1 MKKMITILLA
11 ATMVLSMAACGGGAK
26 KETSAP
32 ETQAAETQAAE
43 TEAAG
48 GEEAAPADGQG
59 KVFNIYAWN
68 EEFKGFFEKYYT
80 VPEGVTVNW
89 IINPSDGGVYQQK
102 LDEALLNQEGAAAD
116 EKVDMFLAEADYIGK
131 YVNSPY
137 TMDVSSFGFENAP
150 TEYEYTIKAASDD
163 SGICKGVSFQCCP
176 AAVIY
181 RKSIAKDVLGTDDPA
196 EVQAAIDSWEKFDA
210 VAAQAKEKGYYMTA
224 SFAETFRAFSNNC
237 TTPWVDADGN
247 LQFDDQITAWMN
259 QTKNYIEN
267 GYTLTAG
274 IWDQEKTDQMYKNGK
289 TMCFFGPAWYYN
301 FCMTNAMDPE
311 NGCVGDWC
319 IVKGPQAY
327 FWGGTW
333 LLAATGSDNTD
344 MLKDIFETFT
354 SNEEVCSNL
363 VEQDNQFP
371 NNTAVVDKYAND
383 ESYGNTAILDGQND
397 IAVFAELAG
406 DIKWE
411 NHTNYDQLLNEGLQN
426 KLQEFY
432 NGSVDEETAMK
443 NFYNYVK
450 ETYANINVPE

>member
-1 MKKMITILLA
+1 MKKMITLLLA
-11 ATMVLSMAACGGGAK
+11 GMMVFSMAACGGGQK
-26 KETSAP
+26 QETSAP
-32 ETQAAETQAAE
+32 ATEAAGSEAAD

-48 GEEAAPADGQG
+48 GEASDQG

-102 LDEALLNQEGAAAD
+102 LDEALLNQENAPAD
-116 EKVDMFLAEADYIGK
+116 EKIDLFLAEADYIGK
-131 YVNSPY
+131 YVDSPY
-137 TMDVSSFGFENAP
+137 TMDVSSFGFTNAD
-150 TEYEYTIKAASDD
+150 TEYEYTIKAASDQ
-163 SGICKGVSFQCCP
+163 SGVCKGVSFQCCP

-181 RKSIAKDVLGTDDPA
+181 RKSIAKDVLGTDVPE
-196 EVQAAIDSWEKFDA
+196 EVQAQIDTWEKFDA
-210 VAAQAKEKGYYMTA
+210 VAAKAKEKGYYMTA

-247 LQFDDQITAWMN
+247 LQFDDQITAWMD
-259 QTKNYIEN
+259 QTDNYIQN

-274 IWDQEKTDQMYKNGK
+274 VWDQEKTDQMYAKGK

-301 FCMTNAMDPE
+301 FCMTNAQDPE
-311 NGCVGDWC
+311 EGCPGDWC

-333 LLAATGSDNTD
+333 LLAATGSDNTE

-371 NNTAVVDKYAND
+371 NNTAVVEKYAND
-383 ESYGNTAILDGQND
+383 PEYGNTAILDGQND
-397 IAVFAELAG
+397 IAVFAELAK

-426 KLQEFY
+426 KLQEYY
-432 NGSVDEETAMK
+432 NGSVDKETALK

>member
-1 MKKMITILLA
+1 MKKTLAVLLA
-11 ATMVLSMAACGGGAK
+11 TVMLFGLVACGSSSGGG
-26 KETSAP
+26 SSQP
-32 ETQAAETQAAE
+32 EEK
-43 TEAAG
+43 TEQV
-48 GEEAAPADGQG
+48 EKTEQG

-102 LDEALLNQEGAAAD
+102 LDEALMNQENAAAD
-116 EKVDMFLAEADYIGK
+116 DKIDLFLAEADYIGK
-131 YVNSPY
+131 YVNSDY
-137 TMDVSSFGFENAP
+137 TMDVTSFGYQNAD
-150 TEYEYTIKAASDD
+150 TMYDYTIKAASTDD
-163 SGICKGVSFQCCP
+163 GVCKGVSFQCCP

-181 RKSIAKDVLGTDDPA
+181 RKSIAKDVLGTDVPE
-196 EVQAAIDSWEKFDA
+196 EVQAKIDSWEKFDA
-210 VAAQAKEKGYYMTA
+210 VAADAKAKGYYMTA

-237 TTPWVDADGN
+237 TKPWVDENNN
-247 LQFDDQITAWMN
+247 LQFDDQITAWMD
-259 QTKNYIEN
+259 QTDNFIKN

-274 IWDQEKTDQMYKNGK
+274 VWDTEKTNEMFKDGK

-301 FCMTNAMDPE
+301 FCMTNAQDPD

-333 LLAATGSDNTD
+333 LLAANGSDNTE

-354 SNEEVCSNL
+354 INEDVCSKL
-363 VEQDNQFP
+363 VENENQYP
-371 NNTAVVDKYAND
+371 NNTTVVDKYAND
-383 ESYGNTAILDGQND
+383 ESYGNTSILDGQND
-397 IAVFAELAG
+397 IKVFSELAK

-426 KLQEFY
+426 KLQEY
-432 NGSVDEETAMK
+432 YKGSVDKDTAMK

>member
-1 MKKMITILLA
+1 MKKLLAILLA
-11 ATMVLSMAACGGGAK
+11 ALMLMSVVGCAK
-26 KETSAP
+26 KA
-32 ETQAAETQAAE
+32 
-43 TEAAG
+43 
-48 GEEAAPADGQG
+48 EEAAPEKAQG

-68 EEFKGFFEKYYT
+68 EEFKGFFEKYYK

-89 IINPSDGGVYQQK
+89 IINPSDNGVYQQK
-102 LDEALLNQEGAAAD
+102 LDEALKNQANAKD
-116 EKVDMFLAEADYIGK
+116 DDKIDLFLAEADYIGK
-131 YVNSPY
+131 YVNSGY
-137 TMDVSSFGFENAP
+137 TMDVTSFGFKNAS
-150 TEYEYTIKAASDD
+150 TQYEYTIKAASDD
-163 SGICKGVSFQCCP
+163 KGVCKGVSFQCCP

-196 EVQAAIDSWEKFDA
+196 EVQKAIDSWEKFDA
-210 VAAQAKEKGYYMTA
+210 VAAKAKEKGYYMTA

-237 TTPWVDADGN
+237 TMPWVDANNN
-247 LQFDDQITAWMN
+247 LQFDPQITAWMD
-259 QTKNYIEN
+259 QTENYIKN

-274 IWDQEKTDQMYKNGK
+274 VWDTEKTNQMFKDGK

-301 FCMTNAMDPE
+301 FCMNNAMDPE
-311 NGCVGDWC
+311 KGCVGDWC

-333 LLAATGSDNTD
+333 LLAATGSDNTE

-354 SNEEVCSNL
+354 VNEDVCTKL
-363 VEQDNQFP
+363 VQNENQFP
-371 NNTAVVDKYAND
+371 NNTKIVDKFAKD
-383 ESYGNTAILDGQND
+383 SSYGNTAILDGQND
-397 IAVFAELAG
+397 IAVFAELAK

-432 NGSVDEETAMK
+432 NGSVDKETAMK

-450 ETYANINVPE
+450 EVYANINVPQN

>member
-1 MKKMITILLA
+1 MKKLLAILLA
-11 ATMVLSMAACGGGAK
+11 ALMLMSVVGCAK
-26 KETSAP
+26 KA
-32 ETQAAETQAAE
+32 
-43 TEAAG
+43 
-48 GEEAAPADGQG
+48 EEAAPEKAQG

-89 IINPSDGGVYQQK
+89 IINPSDNGVYQQK
-102 LDEALLNQEGAAAD
+102 LDEALKNQANAKD
-116 EKVDMFLAEADYIGK
+116 DDKIDLFLAEADYIGK
-131 YVNSPY
+131 YVNSGY
-137 TMDVSSFGFENAP
+137 TMDVTSFGFKNAS
-150 TEYEYTIKAASDD
+150 TQYEYTIKAASDD
-163 SGICKGVSFQCCP
+163 KGVCKGVSFQCCP

-196 EVQAAIDSWEKFDA
+196 EVQKAIDTWEKFDA
-210 VAAQAKEKGYYMTA
+210 VAAKAKEKGYYMTA

-237 TTPWVDADGN
+237 TMPWVDANNN
-247 LQFDDQITAWMN
+247 LQFDPQITAWMD
-259 QTKNYIEN
+259 QTENYIKN

-274 IWDQEKTDQMYKNGK
+274 VWDTEKTNQMFKDGK

-301 FCMTNAMDPE
+301 FCMNNAMDPE
-311 NGCVGDWC
+311 KGCVGDWC

-333 LLAATGSDNTD
+333 LLAATGSDNTE

-354 SNEEVCSNL
+354 INEDVCTKL
-363 VEQDNQFP
+363 VQNENQFP
-371 NNTAVVDKYAND
+371 NNTKIVDKFAKD
-383 ESYGNTAILDGQND
+383 SSYGNTAILDGQND
-397 IAVFAELAG
+397 IAVFAELAK

-432 NGSVDEETAMK
+432 NGSVDKDTAMK

-450 ETYANINVPE
+450 ETYANIIVPEN